1 MWLSTYGEVM
11 KERGTAGREENERRS
26 GELQL
31 ILELYDLHSSSK
43 T

>member
-1 MWLSTYGEVM
+1 M
-11 KERGTAGREENERRS
+11 KERGTAGREENEHRS

-31 ILELYDLHSSSK
+31 ILELYDLQSSSK